1 MKRVTNDGSADSSL
15 QVRVGGGEVV
25 GELLSAAMHEHE
37 GVVAQMHP
45 YPQRHAAW
53 LAAMREGTD
62 KMHRDPERHDA

>member
-1 MKRVTNDGSADSSL
+1 M
-15 QVRVGGGEVV
+15 V